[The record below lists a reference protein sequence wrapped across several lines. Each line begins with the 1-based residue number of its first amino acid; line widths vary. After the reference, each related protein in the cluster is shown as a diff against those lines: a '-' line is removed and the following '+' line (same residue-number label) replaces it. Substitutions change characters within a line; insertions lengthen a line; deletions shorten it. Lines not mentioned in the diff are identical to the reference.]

1 MEATPINVNG
11 INDLVHSIQH
21 ANKFFLD
28 QTQRQV
34 NTALTLRN
42 WVIGYYIVEYEQ
54 KGADRAEYGE
64 RLIRNLS
71 ERLTKAG
78 IKGLSHRNL
87 LLFKQFYQ
95 TYSHLAPALE
105 TYTQLIDVKRFQI
118 GQSLPDQLQNIDNQS
133 NEIAQAVTA
142 QFRMRQNP
150 RSEERRVG
158 KECW

>member
-42 WVIGYYIVEYEQ
+42 WVIGHYIVEYEQ

-64 RLIRNLS
+64 RLIQNLS
-71 ERLTKAG
+71 DRLGKAG
-78 IKGLSHRNL
+78 IKRDFRTVICYCSSNFIKLILIWHQLLRTTNNL
-87 LLFKQFYQ
+87 LTLKGPK
-95 TYSHLAPALE
+95 LAS
-105 TYTQLIDVKRFQI
+105 Q
-118 GQSLPDQLQNIDNQS
+118 
-133 NEIAQAVTA
+133 
-142 QFRMRQNP
+142 
-150 RSEERRVG
+150 
-158 KECW
+158 